1 MNSRK
6 ILYHGSKAGLQGR
19 IAPISRDRCD
29 FGKGFYMGTERNQPL
44 TLICNYPNAKLYT
57 LDVDLSGL
65 KLLNVDVGLEWA
77 LLVAFN
83 RGKMESIKGSPIYQR
98 FADFSKGYDM
108 ITGYIANDRMFVV
121 LDRFFLRRNYRS
133 RNDSQSFSVEARE
146 TICSIDQHSL

>member
-1 MNSRK
+1 MEESRMNSRK

-65 KLLNVDVGLEWA
+65 KLLNVDVGLEW
-77 LLVAFN
+77 
-83 RGKMESIKGSPIYQR
+83 R
-98 FADFSKGYDM
+98 
-108 ITGYIANDRMFVV
+108 
-121 LDRFFLRRNYRS
+121 
-133 RNDSQSFSVEARE
+133 
-146 TICSIDQHSL
+146 CW